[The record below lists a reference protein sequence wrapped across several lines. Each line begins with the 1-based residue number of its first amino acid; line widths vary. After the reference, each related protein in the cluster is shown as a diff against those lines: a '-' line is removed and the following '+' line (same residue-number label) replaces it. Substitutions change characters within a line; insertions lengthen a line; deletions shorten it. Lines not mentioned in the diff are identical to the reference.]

1 MRRITAGICLV
12 AGVVSSGI
20 SPALGQDAAPAE
32 SALVVDQSTLPD
44 AIDLKGARPK
54 ADSSVL
60 PPAVDALPASLEPL
74 VAPPSLALP
83 DAPSQVRVRELRPLT
98 LEEAIQLA
106 EFNSPQLK
114 AAASQV
120 DQAKSAL
127 RAAISAWYPTVDL
140 SASAEYFKSYSYR
153 NPDFV
158 SDRVIRNPTVENTS
172 TSGGGITGLETSMGE
187 ITPLEEITGSDPTT
201 GETSSTTAEETTGP
215 NTRDGYN
222 ERYGRQWRTNVSLQ
236 LSWDLINPARVPQ
249 IAAARDRFE
258 RSGEAYLIA
267 LRDLR
272 LEAQT
277 AYFELQRADE
287 GVRIGQASVKA
298 SLVSY
303 RDARA
308 RFNAGVNTKLEV
320 LEAETQL
327 ARDRNTLTTN
337 LRLQD
342 EQRRNL
348 ARVLDLPQDVTPTAA
363 TPARPLGLWEPSL
376 QESIVAA
383 YNYREELDQL
393 ILDISINNSQA
404 NASLAAVQPVLRFV
418 NSTTASRSEGQIGQ
432 TSLSEIDMGDFT
444 YGWDNSTALR
454 ANWRLFDG
462 GRARAE
468 YRRFKQAA
476 EQSRFDFAN
485 RRNRIRLEVE
495 QSFFGLRAAIQS
507 IDTTAIEV
515 LSSKESLRLSQLRV
529 QAGVGVQREV
539 VNNQRDVTQAE
550 LKYARAISDYNTN
563 LARLQ
568 RRSGLD
574 ALVACNAVSLPA
586 SKPEF
591 EQSLIPIE
599 PTPLKTACPPVATAG
614 SLMNQNQ
621 DSPVQ
626 PLW

>member
-12 AGVVSSGI
+12 AGVVSSGVP
-20 SPALGQDAAPAE
+20 PALSEDVGQSE
-32 SALVVDQSTLPD
+32 SALIDQATLPD

-54 ADSSVL
+54 ADPSMM
-60 PPAVDALPASLEPL
+60 PPAMDSLPASLEPL

-83 DAPSQVRVRELRPLT
+83 NEPSQVRIHELRPLT

-114 AAASQV
+114 AAASRV

-127 RAAISAWYPTVDL
+127 RAAIASWYPTVDL
-140 SASAEYFKSYSYR
+140 SASGLPEYFKSYSYQ
-153 NPDFV
+153 NPDFAL
-158 SDRVIRNPTVENTS
+158 DGANENYS
-172 TSGGGITGLETSMGE
+172 REWRAN
-187 ITPLEEITGSDPTT
+187 
-201 GETSSTTAEETTGP
+201 SSLK
-215 NTRDGYN
+215 
-222 ERYGRQWRTNVSLQ
+222 V
-236 LSWDLINPARVPQ
+236 SWDLINPARVPL

-258 RSGEAYLIA
+258 RAGDAYLIA

-277 AYFELQRADE
+277 AYFDLQRADE
-287 GVRIGQASVKA
+287 GVRIGQDSVKA

-303 RDARA
+303 RDSRA

-327 ARDRNTLTTN
+327 ARDRDTLTTN
-337 LRLQD
+337 VRLQG

-404 NASLAAVQPVLRFV
+404 NASLAAVQPVLSFV
-418 NSTTASRSEGQIGQ
+418 NSTSASRFEGQSGQ
-432 TSLSEIDMGDFT
+432 TSLSDIDMGDFT
-444 YGWDNSTALR
+444 YGVQNSTALT
-454 ANWRLFDG
+454 ASWRLFDG

-468 YRRFKQAA
+468 YRRSKQAA

-485 RRNRIRLEVE
+485 LRDQIRFEVE

-539 VNNQRDVTQAE
+539 VNNQRDLTQAE
-550 LKYARAISDYNTN
+550 LKYARAINSYNSN
-563 LARLQ
+563 LALLQ
-568 RRSGLD
+568 RRTGLD
-574 ALVACNAVSLPA
+574 ALVACNSVSLP
-586 SKPEF
+586 STKLELDQP
-591 EQSLIPIE
+591 LIPIE
-599 PTPLKTACPPVATAG
+599 PTPLKSACPSVATRLVG
-614 SLMNQNQ
+614 QSN
-621 DSPVQ
+621 
-626 PLW
+626 

>member
-1 MRRITAGICLV
+1 MRRITAGICLL
-12 AGVVSSGI
+12 AGVVSSGVP
-20 SPALGQDAAPAE
+20 PALSEDAVQAE
-32 SALVVDQSTLPD
+32 SALIDQATLPD

-54 ADSSVL
+54 ADPSMM
-60 PPAVDALPASLEPL
+60 PPAMDSLPASLESL

-83 DAPSQVRVRELRPLT
+83 NAPSQVRIHELRPLT

-114 AAASQV
+114 AAASRV

-127 RAAISAWYPTVDL
+127 RAAIASWYPTVDL
-140 SASAEYFKSYSYR
+140 SASGLPEYFKSYSYQ
-153 NPDFV
+153 NPDFAL
-158 SDRVIRNPTVENTS
+158 NGANENYS
-172 TSGGGITGLETSMGE
+172 REWRAN
-187 ITPLEEITGSDPTT
+187 
-201 GETSSTTAEETTGP
+201 SSLK
-215 NTRDGYN
+215 
-222 ERYGRQWRTNVSLQ
+222 V
-236 LSWDLINPARVPQ
+236 SWDLINPARVPQ

-258 RSGEAYLIA
+258 RAGDAYLIA

-277 AYFELQRADE
+277 AYFDLQRADE
-287 GVRIGQASVKA
+287 GVRIGQDSVKA

-303 RDARA
+303 RDSRA

-327 ARDRNTLTTN
+327 ARDRDTLTTN
-337 LRLQD
+337 LRLQG

-404 NASLAAVQPVLRFV
+404 NASLAAVQPVLSFV
-418 NSTTASRSEGQIGQ
+418 NSTSASRFEGQSGK
-432 TSLSEIDMGDFT
+432 TSLSDIDMGDFT
-444 YGWDNSTALR
+444 YGVQNSTALT
-454 ANWRLFDG
+454 ASWRLFDG

-468 YRRFKQAA
+468 YRRSKQAA

-485 RRNRIRLEVE
+485 LRDRIRFEVE
-495 QSFFGLRAAIQS
+495 QSFLGLRAAIQS

-539 VNNQRDVTQAE
+539 VNNQRDLTQAE
-550 LKYARAISDYNTN
+550 LKYAGAINSYNTN
-563 LARLQ
+563 LALLQ
-568 RRSGLD
+568 RRTGLD
-574 ALVACNAVSLPA
+574 ALIACNAVSLTGT
-586 SKPEF
+586 KPEPDK
-591 EQSLIPIE
+591 EPIPIE
-599 PTPLKTACPPVATAG
+599 PTPLKTACPSVATDG
-614 SLMNQNQ
+614 STVNQTET
-621 DSPVQ
+621 SSVQ